1 MATTRALIVNNPVP
15 HLETALTGPLHEIE
29 QHLLKKQVEIETWFR
44 KAWKN
49 SPAPINSS
57 VDLRNA
63 GFKLSPIDTNL
74 FPAGFNNLN
83 PDFMPLSIQA
93 MQTTLEQY
101 YPGCERIL
109 LIPENHTRN
118 LFYFESLAV
127 LQEIIRKAGFDVKIG
142 SLLPE
147 INKKTDF
154 NLPSGKKITLE
165 PIQRKQNT
173 VCIEN
178 FIPCLILLN
187 NDLSEGIPDILTNV
201 RQKISP
207 ATKLGWS
214 TRLKSIHFQH
224 YDKIAN
230 EFSAMI
236 DIDPWLINPLFRHC
250 GEINFKTR
258 EGEDC
263 LAQYIQEILNQIEEK
278 YKQYNI
284 KQQPF
289 VIVKADAGTYGMGV
303 MTISSPEQIRQLNRK
318 QREKM
323 SSGKGKTTISKVL
336 IQEGVYS
343 FETWGDENAVAEPVV
358 YSIGQHVIGGFYR
371 IHKQRSPQE
380 SLNAPGM
387 EFEPLAFANSCNN
400 PNQNMEPNETPNR
413 FYAYGVIARL
423 AVLAAA
429 RENQEIQ
436 S

>member
-1 MATTRALIVNNPVP
+1 MATMERYLVNNPVP
-15 HLETALTGPLHEIE
+15 HLQTALTGPLHEIE
-29 QHLLKKQVEIETWFR
+29 QHLLNKQVEIECWFR
-44 KAWKN
+44 NAWQN
-49 SPAPINSS
+49 LAAPINSS

-83 PDFMPLSIQA
+83 PELMPLCIQA
-93 MQTTLEQY
+93 MQATLEQQ

-118 LFYFESLAV
+118 LFYFESLSV
-127 LQEIIRKAGFDVKIG
+127 LKDIIQKAGFDVRIG

-147 INKKTDF
+147 ITQATEF
-154 NLPSGKKITLE
+154 ELPSGKKIILE
-165 PIQRKQNT
+165 PIYRKQN
-173 VCIEN
+173 CICIDD
-178 FIPCLILLN
+178 FTPCLILLN
-187 NDLSEGIPDILTNV
+187 NDLSEKIPEILTHIT
-201 RQKISP
+201 QKISP
-207 ATKLGWS
+207 STELGWS

-224 YDKIAN
+224 YGEIAS
-230 EFSAMI
+230 EFSAMV
-236 DIDPWLINPLFRHC
+236 DIDPWLINPLFRNC

-263 LAQYIQEILNQIEEK
+263 LINYVQELLDEIAEK
-278 YKQYNI
+278 YRQYNI
-284 KQQPF
+284 DQQPF

-303 MTISSPEQIRQLNRK
+303 MSINDPEQIRQLNRK

-343 FETWGDENAVAEPVV
+343 FETWGDDNGVAEPVV
-358 YSIGQHVIGGFYR
+358 YSIGHHVIGGFYR

-387 EFEPLAFANSCNN
+387 EFEPLAFVNACNN
-400 PNQNMEPNETPNR
+400 PDKTMKPNDSPNR

-429 RENQEIQ
+429 RESQEIQ